1 MANVGW
7 DVTGGSGLAAKR
19 RGSSDPAGARVW
31 LGSVLA
37 LACGT
42 AIGCAGVGGCGADAT
57 SARAA
62 PMAKG
67 DGAEVA
73 EAERKAKE
81 RMALVG
87 PLVPPQRPVPRA
99 NVGAEANWPIT
110 ATSVGN
116 LHLRSKL
123 ARTAV
128 PEGEL
133 PARYEATFYGDG
145 QPLEGF
151 VLDNP
156 PVLAVVTG
164 GPFAKWGRKNPGE
177 PASDAIKAKAVALAK
192 GGKLP
197 IEMLVVS
204 DARAKTAAGI
214 GVGQDYAAFAK
225 AYPQAKAPDRMPGLW
240 EEPSCVAQQD
250 GVWFFF
256 DECDKLGSAH
266 ITRIVV
272 RPATLRL

>member
-1 MANVGW
+1 M
-7 DVTGGSGLAAKR
+7 
-19 RGSSDPAGARVW
+19 
-31 LGSVLA
+31 
-37 LACGT
+37 
-42 AIGCAGVGGCGADAT
+42 T
-57 SARAA
+57 SARAQ
-62 PMAKG
+62 G
-67 DGAEVA
+67 DGTEAV

-81 RMALVG
+81 RMALVA
-87 PLVPPQRPVPRA
+87 PVVPPQRAVPRA
-99 NVGAEANWPIT
+99 NVGADASWGIT

-116 LHLRSKL
+116 LRLRSKL
-123 ARTAV
+123 SRTAV

-133 PARYEATFYGDG
+133 PARYEAAIYGGG

-151 VLDNP
+151 MLDNP
-156 PVLAVVTG
+156 PVQAVVSG
-164 GPFAKWGRKNPGE
+164 GPYAKWVRKNPGE

-204 DARAKTAAGI
+204 DARAKTSAGVA
-214 GVGQDYAAFAK
+214 VGQDYAAFAK
-225 AYPQAKAPDRMPGLW
+225 AYPGAKAPEHMPGLW
-240 EEPSCVAQQD
+240 EERSCVAQQD

-256 DECDKLGSAH
+256 DQCDKLGSAH